1 MRKYLLS
8 IFMLVS
14 IVASAQ
20 KTLNDYKYAI
30 VPLKYDFLS
39 EENKFRLNTITKHN
53 LVKMGFEAYYEN
65 ENLPSEAANDRC
77 SRLYVN
83 VENEKGFLQT
93 KLSVVFRDCDNKI
106 VYKSEPGVSKNKEF
120 KFAYPQALDKAFTSV
135 NKLGYK
141 YNGSYKS
148 TVVTNVEKKSEAPV
162 SSVQIDE
169 TKEYLFAQ
177 PITNGYQLVDKTP
190 KIVLKIYKTSQPD
203 YFTAQGDGIN
213 GALLKKNGEWIL
225 EYYKN
230 DQPVSEKLLIKF

>member
-1 MRKYLLS
+1 
-8 IFMLVS
+8 MLVS

-20 KTLNDYKYAI
+20 KTLNDYKYVI
-30 VPLKYDFLS
+30 IPLKYEFLS

-65 ENLPSEAANDRC
+65 ENLPYEAANDRC

-120 KFAYPQALDKAFTSV
+120 KFAYPEALDKAFASV

-141 YNGSYKS
+141 YNGN
-148 TVVTNVEKKSEAPV
+148 VTNVDKKSEAPV
-162 SSVQIDE
+162 SSAQIDE